1 MIQAFDAVFRP
12 IEAHTADGRP
22 LVVRAFDPDDFPAL
36 VEMYKGFEP
45 KRVAQGLPPPDV
57 PRIAQWLDRLQTKSR
72 GLLALDGRRVIG
84 HAILCPI
91 SDASIEYTVFVHQDY
106 RCHGVGAALTR
117 LALDWVSD
125 MGFAEVF
132 LTTELSNVPA
142 LSLYRKFGFQMQSA
156 FGDECEMKLNV
167 ASRAQSLP
175 RAA

>member
-12 IEAHTADGRP
+12 IEVHTSDGRT
-22 LVVRAFDPDDFPAL
+22 LLVRAFDPDDFPTL

-57 PRIAQWLDRLQTKSR
+57 PRIAQWLDRLQTKSHS
-72 GLLALDGRRVIG
+72 LLALDGKRVVG
-84 HAILCPI
+84 HVILCPI
-91 SDASIEYTVFVHQDY
+91 SEPAVEYTIFVHQDY
-106 RCHGVGAALTR
+106 RQRGVGTAMTR
-117 LALDWVSD
+117 LALDWVSE
-125 MGFAEVF
+125 MGFVDVF
-132 LTTELSNVPA
+132 LTAELSNVPA
-142 LSLYRKFGFQMQSA
+142 LSLYRKFDFQTQSV